1 MLVASLKSI
10 SNGYA
15 QLTKQFSNWQTVFLV
30 LLAIVVNL
38 LITSLFSFVLFP
50 GHKAGPVTEPDIYFF
65 LTIFILAPFLETLLV
80 QSGIINYILNKWP
93 TEFLMACLISS
104 LVFAAFHY
112 YSIPYILKTFLSGFI
127 YGTLYISVKQKN
139 ENAFLATLIAH
150 AVFNGLGFCITLL
163 LRS

>member
-10 SNGYA
+10 GNGYA
-15 QLTKQFSNWQTVFLV
+15 QLTKLFANWQVVFLV

-38 LITSLFSFVLFP
+38 LITAFFSIVLFP
-50 GHKAGPVTEPDIYFF
+50 GHKSVPATEPSIYFF
-65 LTIFILAPFLETLLV
+65 LAVFIIGPFLETYLV
-80 QSGIINYILNKWP
+80 QRGIINYILKKWP
-93 TEFLMACLISS
+93 TEFLLAAVVSS
-104 LVFAAFHY
+104 FVFAAFHY
-112 YSIPYILKTFLSGFI
+112 YSLPYIIKTFFSGFI

>member
-1 MLVASLKSI
+1 MLIASLKSI
-10 SNGYA
+10 GNGYA
-15 QLTKQFSNWQTVFLV
+15 QLTKQFANWQVVFLV

-38 LITSLFSFVLFP
+38 LITALFSIVLFP
-50 GHKAGPVTEPDIYFF
+50 GHKAVPATEQSIYFF
-65 LTIFILAPFLETLLV
+65 LTVFLIGPFLETYFV
-80 QSGIINYILNKWP
+80 QRGIINYILKKWP
-93 TEFLMACLISS
+93 TEFLLAALVSS

-127 YGTLYISVKQKN
+127 YGTLYISVKQKG

-150 AVFNGLGFCITLL
+150 MVFNGLGFCITLL